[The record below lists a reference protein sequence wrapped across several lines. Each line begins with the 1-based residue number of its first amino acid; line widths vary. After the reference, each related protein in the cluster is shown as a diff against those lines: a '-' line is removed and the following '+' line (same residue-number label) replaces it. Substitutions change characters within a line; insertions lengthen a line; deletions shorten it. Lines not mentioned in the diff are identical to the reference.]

1 MIELAMWERLV
12 TIHECST
19 LSKAAEKLYIT
30 QSALSRSM
38 QKLEDQLDVK
48 LFVHNKNNIIFT
60 KTGELAV
67 IKAKEYLTQNDKIVN
82 ELQQFYRNNFLLSF
96 GSTSIQPIWDIQRI
110 LKEQNI
116 KLDKDYVMRSH
127 TELIQKVLD
136 DELSFIITH
145 QKPDDAFYDKL
156 YIQVFC
162 TEQLYLSV
170 PETHHLSSAKSLRF
184 EDFDGETLLH
194 YKETGFWKD
203 LVVSMLPHSNFLTIE
218 NHDVFFSIVMQSP
231 FPSFATDI
239 RIAEAGII
247 PGQKVI
253 PIMNP
258 EATVTHYLVC
268 KKEKASKIKV
278 ILDA

>member
-116 KLDKDYVMRSH
+116 KLEKDYVMRSH

-145 QKPDDAFYDKL
+145 QKLFHFY
-156 YIQVFC
+156 Q
-162 TEQLYLSV
+162 
-170 PETHHLSSAKSLRF
+170 
-184 EDFDGETLLH
+184 
-194 YKETGFWKD
+194 
-203 LVVSMLPHSNFLTIE
+203 
-218 NHDVFFSIVMQSP
+218 
-231 FPSFATDI
+231 
-239 RIAEAGII
+239 
-247 PGQKVI
+247 
-253 PIMNP
+253 
-258 EATVTHYLVC
+258 
-268 KKEKASKIKV
+268 
-278 ILDA
+278 

>member
-116 KLDKDYVMRSH
+116 KLEKDYVMRSH

-136 DELSFIITH
+136 DELSLTNYIFKYFVQNNYIFPS
-145 QKPDDAFYDKL
+145 QKPIICLLPKVYVLKTL
-156 YIQVFC
+156 MERHCCIIRK
-162 TEQLYLSV
+162 
-170 PETHHLSSAKSLRF
+170 P
-184 EDFDGETLLH
+184 DFG
-194 YKETGFWKD
+194 
-203 LVVSMLPHSNFLTIE
+203 
-218 NHDVFFSIVMQSP
+218 
-231 FPSFATDI
+231 
-239 RIAEAGII
+239 
-247 PGQKVI
+247 
-253 PIMNP
+253 
-258 EATVTHYLVC
+258 
-268 KKEKASKIKV
+268 KI
-278 ILDA
+278 